1 MKYIVLLADGMA
13 GWPLKELSNRT
24 TLEATKTEN
33 MNYLATNGEI
43 GMVQTT
49 PEGMSPGSDVTN
61 MSLFGYDPK
70 KYYTGRAP
78 LEALSMGIDLKEN
91 DVAFRCNLVN
101 LLHYEQRV
109 FMHDYSAG
117 HISTEEGKKLIE
129 DMDRFFNFEDIKFF
143 PGISYRHICVF
154 YNCPEEI
161 ANTKL
166 YPPHDIIGEPIIKYL
181 PEDWINNKIVWLITQ
196 AQTYLAQHE
205 INKKRIEENKLPANS
220 IWLWGQGKKP
230 LFESFKEKFRLN
242 GAVIAAVDLIKGIG
256 VAAGLDIIN
265 VEGATGYLDTNYEG
279 KAQAAIDALKEK
291 DYVYL
296 HVEASDEAGH
306 EGSIEKKIQAIEY
319 FDKRIVEPIFKKLK
333 ERNEDFRILL
343 TADHPTPIEKKT
355 HSSEP
360 VPFIIYDSRKDK
372 KNENL
377 QNFSEKLAKNSKIFF
392 NSGVNLIKYFLERS
406 NP

>member
-355 HSSEP
+355 HTSEP
-360 VPFIIYDSRKDK
+360 VPFIIYDSRFDK
-372 KNENL
+372 NDENL
-377 QNFSEKLAKNSKIFF
+377 VNFSEKVAQKSDKFF
-392 NSGVNLIKYFLERS
+392 KSGVELAEYFLEKR
-406 NP
+406 

>member
-1 MKYIVLLADGMA
+1 MKYIILLADGMA
-13 GWPLKELSNRT
+13 GWPLKELSNKT
-24 TLEATKTEN
+24 TLEAANTPN
-33 MNYLATNGEI
+33 MNYLATNGET

-49 PEGMSPGSDVTN
+49 PENMTPGSDVTN
-61 MSLFGYDPK
+61 MSLFGYEPE

-78 LEALSMGIDLKEN
+78 LEALSMGIDLGEH

-101 LLHYEQRV
+101 LLQYEQRV
-109 FMHDYSAG
+109 YMHDYSAG
-117 HISTEEGKKLIE
+117 HISSEEGRKLIE
-129 DMDRFFNFEDIKFF
+129 DMDKFFNFDDIKFF

-161 ANTKL
+161 LNTKL

-196 AQTYLAQHE
+196 AQTYLAQHD

-230 LFESFKEKFRLN
+230 DFIKFKDKFGLE

-279 KAQAAIDALKEK
+279 KAEAAIDALKEK
-291 DYVYL
+291 DFIYL

-306 EGSIEKKIQAIEY
+306 EGSIEKKIKAIEY
-319 FDKRIVEPIFKKLK
+319 FDKRIIEPIYNRLK
-333 ERNEDFRILL
+333 EENVDFKILV

-355 HSSEP
+355 HTSEP
-360 VPFIIYDSRKDK
+360 VPYIIYDSRKD
-372 KNENL
+372 NRLSNTE
-377 QNFSEKLAKNSKIFF
+377 NFSEKLAKKSGKFF
-392 NSGVNLIKYFLERS
+392 NSGVKLTEYFLED
-406 NP
+406 